1 MHHISKDSADHII
14 QLDLSDEFIFVKI
27 DARLIM
33 QVIINIVNNAIKYTP
48 LGSTIKITTKKLNQV
63 LSLEISDDGEG
74 VPDDQKKNFLKC
86 FILVI
91 T

>member
-1 MHHISKDSADHII
+1 
-14 QLDLSDEFIFVKI
+14 
-27 DARLIM
+27 M

>member
-1 MHHISKDSADHII
+1 M
-14 QLDLSDEFIFVKI
+14 
-27 DARLIM
+27 
-33 QVIINIVNNAIKYTP
+33 
-48 LGSTIKITTKKLNQV
+48 KITTKKLNQV

-74 VPDDQKKNFLKC
+74 VLTSKRKLLKC